1 MKEYLPR
8 YADDELEKSLE
19 YMGAV
24 LITGPKWCGKT
35 TTAKQQCKSLKELQ
49 HPVLGKS
56 YLKLAD
62 TNPIELLKG
71 EKPMLIDEWQMAPEL
86 WDAVRYLVDESDED
100 GLYVLTGST
109 TVDSSKIAHS
119 GAGRIKRIVMR
130 PMSLYESGESNGK
143 ISLMDLFNKPD
154 LNIDGITSQLTIP
167 DLIFAACR
175 GGWPESLK
183 KKTKEQQL
191 AIVSNYIDIICSSDV
206 SEVDGVK
213 RSPKRIKSIL
223 KSYSRNISTSV
234 KKKTLIAD
242 LKTEYGDISIPTYN
256 SYIDALEKLYVIQDI
271 PAWHPN
277 IRSANTIR
285 KAYKKEFIDPS
296 IAVACLN
303 LTPEKLLKDFET
315 FGFIFE
321 NLCIRDLLVYSSLH
335 GGEVLYYNDD
345 SGLEAD
351 CVIYLNDGRYAL
363 IEFKLGNKEIDKG
376 AKNLIKLNNLVKQSV
391 KDKKIELGEP
401 SFLAVVTGGEI
412 AYERADGV
420 KVIPIGCLK

>member
-8 YADDELEKSLE
+8 YTDKELEEALE
-19 YMGAV
+19 YIGAV

-35 TTAKQQCKSLKELQ
+35 TTAKQHCNSIKELQ
-49 HPVLGKS
+49 HPVYGES

-86 WDAVRYLVDESDED
+86 WNAVRYLVDESDED

-109 TVDSSKIAHS
+109 IVDESKITHT

-143 ISLMDLFNKPD
+143 ISLLDLFND
-154 LNIDGITSQLTIP
+154 ENLNIDGITSDLTIP

-175 GGWPESLK
+175 GGWPESLN
-183 KKTKEQQL
+183 KKTKTQQL
-191 AIVSNYIDIICSSDV
+191 AIVSDYIDIICTSDV

-213 RSPKRIKSIL
+213 RSPKRVKSIL
-223 KSYSRNISTSV
+223 RSYSRNISTSV
-234 KKKTLIAD
+234 NKKTLIAD
-242 LKTEYGDISIPTYN
+242 IKTEYGDISMPTYN
-256 SYIDALEKLYVIQDI
+256 SYIDALERLYVIQDI
-271 PAWHPN
+271 PAWSPN

-285 KAYKKEFIDPS
+285 KANKKEFIDPS

-303 LTPEKLLKDFET
+303 LTPEELLKDFVT

-321 NLCIRDLLVYSSLH
+321 NLCIRDLLVYSSSV
-335 GGEVLYYNDD
+335 GGEVLYYNDH

-351 CVIYLNDGRYAL
+351 CVIYLDDGRYAL

-376 AKNLIKLNNLVKQSV
+376 AKNLLKLKDLVKESV
-391 KDKKIELGEP
+391 RDKKIDLDEP
-401 SFLAVVTGGEI
+401 SFLAVITGGEM
-412 AYERADGV
+412 AYTRADGV
-420 KVIPIGCLK
+420 KVIPIGCLR